1 MVWKKCSLRFL
12 KLTCFLPLEKQTL
25 PKIVLHK
32 TKNKNLNCHLTLIDL
47 HLLPLLNLS
56 QNAATNSLLCLSH
69 LNNNIF
75 YLLYFNRQ
83 SIDILSR
90 VQSPSLSFLGTLTP
104 SGLSNSFL
112 NSSFQGKTPEINS
125 NLVKPLLCPTTSDEQ
140 KQQQQQQQHEDI
152 RKSSQ
157 YLLPSRKP
165 SLQQIPQ
172 DQKPLVIG
180 HEVSPYQECSYT
192 QGAMNGKHLV
202 QDYEF

>member
-1 MVWKKCSLRFL
+1 MLFTPGKSDAY
-12 KLTCFLPLEKQTL
+12 
-25 PKIVLHK
+25 KIVLHK
-32 TKNKNLNCHLTLIDL
+32 TKNLNYHLTLIDL
-47 HLLPLLNLS
+47 HLLPLLILS

-69 LNNNIF
+69 RNNNIF
-75 YLLYFNRQ
+75 FLLYFNRQ
-83 SIDILSR
+83 SIDILGR
-90 VQSPSLSFLGTLTP
+90 VQSPSMSFLENLTP
-104 SGLSNSFL
+104 SRLSNSFL
-112 NSSFQGKTPEINS
+112 NNSFQGKTPEINS
-125 NLVKPLLCPTTSDEQ
+125 NLVKPLLCSTTSDEQ
-140 KQQQQQQQHEDI
+140 KQQQQQHEDI

-202 QDYEF
+202 HDLAL